1 LDDVD
6 VICCTNVG
14 AYDRIFR
21 KYLPKRIFD
30 LVVIDECGQSLEI
43 ACWIPIL
50 KGRRVVL
57 AGDHKQ
63 LPPTIQGNESS
74 LLGYTLFSRA
84 MEELANISSTM
95 LKVQYRMNKAIMGW
109 SNLCFY

>member
-1 LDDVD
+1 MDV
-6 VICCTNVG
+6 VCCTNVG

-63 LPPTIQGNESS
+63 LPPTIQGNDSS